1 MKIGLTVEGQNNL
14 TWERWSHTVALADRL
29 GFHSLF
35 RSDHYFVRSQ
45 RDSLEAYLSFVL
57 AARESSRIRFGPLV
71 TPVTFRSPVNVGRMA
86 AQIDVLSGGRFVMG
100 LGAGWYEAEHRA
112 YGIPF
117 PSAGERLDRLEEA
130 INLMK
135 ALWAPGRATYR
146 GRFYQIEGANCL
158 PKPQPGRPPILI
170 GGSGERRTLRLVAKY
185 ASEWNCTNLSPRAY
199 RRQECSA
206 GTALRSRRARSQ
218 DHLSLDDDFRANR
231 PHQGD
236 RIDRITR
243 RLMKFFSAGPETSL
257 EQFQEQSR
265 ARGMVVGQRE
275 EVVEWLGQLAEL
287 GLQEVM
293 FRHLDFDSDEVP
305 EFLASEIMPRVA
317 DL

>member
-1 MKIGLTVEGQNNL
+1 MKIGLMVEGQNNL
-14 TWERWSHTVALADRL
+14 TWERWSHIVALADRL

-35 RSDHYFVRSQ
+35 RSDHYFIGSQ

-57 AARESSRIRFGPLV
+57 AARESSHIRFGPLV

-100 LGAGWYEAEHRA
+100 LGAGWNEAEHRA

-135 ALWAPGRATYR
+135 VLWAPGRATYQ
-146 GRFYQIEGANCL
+146 GRFYQIEDADCL
-158 PKPQPGRPPILI
+158 PKPQTGRPPILI

-185 ASEWNCTNLSPRAY
+185 AREWNCVNLSTQAY
-199 RRQECSA
+199 ADKSA
-206 GTALRSRRARSQ
+206 VLERHCEAVGRDPKTISRSMMTFGLIGPTKEAV
-218 DHLSLDDDFRANR
+218 
-231 PHQGD
+231 
-236 RIDRITR
+236 DRITR
-243 RLMKFFSAGPETSL
+243 RLMEFFSAGPEASL

-265 ARGMVVGQRE
+265 ARGMVVGGRE
-275 EVVEWLGQLAEL
+275 EVLEWLGQLAER

-293 FRHLDFDSDEVP
+293 FQHLDFDSDEVP

-317 DL
+317 NL